1 LPAEL
6 FLWYNRENDMR
17 VFGICRQRLPL
28 YQIPAVS
35 FDDYDD
41 DRDRDIVI
49 TIEYKP
55 IYITEAGEMF
65 TEVRLYRYEPDRRTP
80 NGWKNSGG

>member
-1 LPAEL
+1 
-6 FLWYNRENDMR
+6 MR

-41 DRDRDIVI
+41 NRDRDIVI

-80 NGWKNSGG
+80 NGRTLAGEVPEYLAGKDRLT